1 MDSAQWNPWHGC
13 KKISPG
19 CLNCYVYRMDAKY
32 GRDSSVVQ
40 KTGNFRLPVM
50 KDRRGEYKLKS
61 GEEVATC
68 FSSDFFVDDADSWR
82 AEAWSFMR
90 ERSDLRFLF
99 ITKRID
105 RFYVGLPDD
114 WNDGYQNVTI
124 CCTVENQT
132 MADKR
137 LPIFLDV
144 PIKHKCIVMEPLLG
158 KTDISPYLN
167 KTIELVSV
175 GGESGCEARICNYDW
190 VLDIRRQCM
199 EAGVPFRFRQTGAK
213 LLKDGVLYCIKRQYQ
228 HSQAKQVG
236 INFRSDF

>member
-1 MDSAQWNPWHGC
+1 
-13 KKISPG
+13 
-19 CLNCYVYRMDAKY
+19 
-32 GRDSSVVQ
+32 
-40 KTGNFRLPVM
+40 
-50 KDRRGEYKLKS
+50 
-61 GEEVATC
+61 
-68 FSSDFFVDDADSWR
+68 
-82 AEAWSFMR
+82 MR
-90 ERSDLRFLF
+90 ERSALRFLF

-175 GGESGCEARICNYDW
+175 GGESGCEARVCNYDW

-228 HSQAKQVG
+228 HSQAKQAG
-236 INFRSDF
+236 INFCSDF

>member
-175 GGESGCEARICNYDW
+175 GGESGCEARVCNYDW

-228 HSQAKQVG
+228 HSQAKQAG

>member
-175 GGESGCEARICNYDW
+175 GGESGCEARVCNYDW

-228 HSQAKQVG
+228 HSQAKQAG
-236 INFRSDF
+236 INFCSDF

>member
-228 HSQAKQVG
+228 HSQAKQAG
-236 INFRSDF
+236 INFRFDF

>member
-175 GGESGCEARICNYDW
+175 GGESGCEARVCNYDW

-213 LLKDGVLYCIKRQYQ
+213 LLKDGVLYCIKRPYQ
-228 HSQAKQVG
+228 HSQAKQAG

>member
-82 AEAWSFMR
+82 AEAWSFFSGR
-90 ERSDLRFLF
+90 
-99 ITKRID
+99 T
-105 RFYVGLPDD
+105 
-114 WNDGYQNVTI
+114 
-124 CCTVENQT
+124 
-132 MADKR
+132 
-137 LPIFLDV
+137 
-144 PIKHKCIVMEPLLG
+144 HK
-158 KTDISPYLN
+158 
-167 KTIELVSV
+167 
-175 GGESGCEARICNYDW
+175 A
-190 VLDIRRQCM
+190 
-199 EAGVPFRFRQTGAK
+199 
-213 LLKDGVLYCIKRQYQ
+213 
-228 HSQAKQVG
+228 
-236 INFRSDF
+236 

>member
-50 KDRRGEYKLKS
+50 KDRRGEYKLES

-175 GGESGCEARICNYDW
+175 GGESGCEARVCNYDW

-228 HSQAKQVG
+228 HSQAKQAG